1 MYAQFRTKDLM
12 KCLTHIQ
19 FSLEKEEG
27 RKSNKG
33 SVVQHLPVFVHE
45 ALGLISSAEKEVS
58 SGYGYKDRRVT
69 AYRFHNTIDKNL
81 FWRVK

>member
-1 MYAQFRTKDLM
+1 MYVQFRTKDLK

-27 RKSNKG
+27 RKNKG

-45 ALGLISSAEKEVS
+45 VLGLASSAEKKVS

-81 FWRVK
+81 FWLVK